1 MIRQLHRL
9 SEADIE
15 IVKTDMASHFVL
27 ARHGFVCLVEKTK
40 SEPPAFGAVGSVCK
54 LTSAGFAVVVWDG
67 EQAHFA
73 SKGERHPALP
83 EEIALVRSFAH
94 DIETAL
100 AD

>member
-67 EQAHFA
+67 EQAHFT
-73 SKGERHPALP
+73 SKGRRQAASP
-83 EEIALVRSFAH
+83 EEIVLFRNFAQDIQSALV
-94 DIETAL
+94 D
-100 AD
+100 